1 MIVIDNLSLSEQ
13 KNNRDCIIN
22 DHISEDIEISTAL
35 WRAISRLMRSLN
47 HIYKC
52 NIPDIDHPS
61 PINAINLK
69 QFTYIWDVSM
79 IKQIVL
85 NLVLYVNS
93 SLLTEKRKKDICINS
108 ENYLKLALIPIYL
121 FCFISSLLTTPIWW
135 FTMVFMFSQ

>member
-1 MIVIDNLSLSEQ
+1 
-13 KNNRDCIIN
+13 
-22 DHISEDIEISTAL
+22 
-35 WRAISRLMRSLN
+35 
-47 HIYKC
+47 
-52 NIPDIDHPS
+52 
-61 PINAINLK
+61 
-69 QFTYIWDVSM
+69 M

>member
-1 MIVIDNLSLSEQ
+1 
-13 KNNRDCIIN
+13 
-22 DHISEDIEISTAL
+22 
-35 WRAISRLMRSLN
+35 
-47 HIYKC
+47 
-52 NIPDIDHPS
+52 
-61 PINAINLK
+61 
-69 QFTYIWDVSM
+69 M

-93 SLLTEKRKKDICINS
+93 SLLTEKRKKDICIKS